1 MRNKFVY
8 LFVLSLIY
16 IFCYSQP
23 KNNIEK
29 DISKNVSKDSG
40 KVLKNQIMELEKTIS
55 LLDTMTKSIIIFL
68 TQSIDSNKKCIDD
81 TRLRESLRSAEKT
94 INFENSF
101 IQIFGV
107 IYAIIAIIAG
117 FLYFFSFR
125 PLVKKSEIAL
135 KQARVATGKL
145 EKKSMI

>member
-55 LLDTMTKSIIIFL
+55 LLDTMTKSKIIFL

-94 INFENSF
+94 INFEQGDVISAYVKINGNLQVQDINSLVE
-101 IQIFGV
+101 V
-107 IYAIIAIIAG
+107 ITFENSDWKEVIIIWTEKI
-117 FLYFFSFR
+117 
-125 PLVKKSEIAL
+125 KKVL
-135 KQARVATGKL
+135 Q
-145 EKKSMI
+145 